1 MWQSFFEILF
11 WICLVIVF
19 YTYVG
24 YGMLLYLFVRIKEF
38 FHPYC
43 KPEWQ
48 EELPEVTLLI
58 AAYNEEKVV
67 EEKMR
72 NCKALNYPPQKLTI
86 AWITDGSNDNTNS
99 LLAQYP
105 EIKLYFHPERKGKT
119 AALNRAVPFVT
130 TPYTILTDANTML
143 NPEAVREIVNA
154 FADKQTGCVAGE
166 KRIENNTKDNAAS
179 GGEGFYWRY
188 ESKLKA
194 WDSRLYSTVGAA
206 GELFAIQ
213 TTLFE
218 PMPAD
223 TLLDDFMISLRIA
236 EKGYKIT
243 YCASAYAIEKGS
255 ADIRNEQKRKIRIAA
270 GGLQAICRL
279 RSLLNLF
286 KYKTLSFQYISHRV
300 LRWSVTPVALL
311 LLLPLNTGLA
321 ICSPSLIY
329 RIILLFQLLFYILAS
344 TGAYFQ
350 SKQIKIKILFIPYY
364 FLFMNLNVIKAFFY
378 YKKFKG
384 KGTWEKAKR
393 AE

>member
-194 WDSRLYSTVGAA
+194 WDSRLYS
-206 GELFAIQ
+206 
-213 TTLFE
+213 
-218 PMPAD
+218 
-223 TLLDDFMISLRIA
+223 
-236 EKGYKIT
+236 
-243 YCASAYAIEKGS
+243 IEKGS